1 MTFDAIPSVPSNN
14 KIAGIITALASLV
27 SAVGIAVTIYINA
40 QHSILLKQVER
51 QGNSVALEQKR
62 VTAAALRS
70 LAAITKKPEDELKAK
85 DAEDVYEQARQQAAL
100 AK

>member
-1 MTFDAIPSVPSNN
+1 MTAHSNN

-27 SAVGIAVTIYINA
+27 SAIGVSISLLVTA
-40 QHSILLKQVER
+40 KHGTLLKQVER

-70 LAAITKKPEDELKAK
+70 LAALTHKPEDELKAK
-85 DAEDVYEQARQQAAL
+85 DAEEVYEQARKQADVE
-100 AK
+100 KR